1 MMAQLR
7 ASLPTASPVPTRC
20 CSRVAR
26 QSRAIQLR
34 ACQNIVAVGL
44 ISSTVDHFALF
55 GKLSLLSQVVV
66 VSVEVCN
73 VFSDTN
79 SLRIVPRA
87 FANPV
92 TGIHGCLT
100 TGGGGAEV
108 GTPSAVARSCGCGK
122 TLAMPV
128 GTGQA
133 SKVSSLPWPRT
144 RDEKSH
150 RVLCKQ
156 VCAENPRRHYSD
168 H

>member
-7 ASLPTASPVPTRC
+7 ASLPTASPVPTGCR
-20 CSRVAR
+20 SRVAG

-34 ACQNIVAVGL
+34 AGQNIVAVGL
-44 ISSTVDHFALF
+44 ISSTVDHLALF

-66 VSVEVCN
+66 VSVQVCN

-87 FANPV
+87 FANAV
-92 TGIHGCLT
+92 TGSHRCLT
-100 TGGGGAEV
+100 ARSGGAEV
-108 GTPSAVARSCGCGK
+108 GVPSAVARSCSRGK

-128 GTGQA
+128 GTCQA
-133 SKVSSLPWPRT
+133 SKVSSFPRTRT

-156 VCAENPRRHYSD
+156 VCAENPRRHY
-168 H
+168 